1 MDMNS
6 VADAI
11 DINAIMRQATRG
23 AEKQSGLA
31 PVFLKRDSF
40 AGSAVSTGSLCIDR
54 ILGGGVPSGRIVG
67 ISGPERAGKTL
78 LATQIGA
85 NQVSK
90 HHFLKYMDA
99 EGSTDPIF
107 LAARGIDF
115 DKYRGK
121 RNSAGDLKPKEVD
134 YVDFYQPSTVE
145 QITNYIHTI
154 SGLLP
159 ENRNPTHPVCM
170 YMLDSVVAL
179 ITDDIDS
186 NVIDSN
192 KMSMH
197 ARAYA
202 TYLPIINSDLVK
214 SGSTLIYTNQLRQKP
229 GVKYG
234 CLQGDSSIRFV
245 DGRVFSIREVVDNK
259 IEGEVWSYV
268 GGKLVP
274 AKITNW
280 FDNGTSES
288 SDWVQ
293 IKTEGPGSGNGF
305 YSIIVTKNH
314 KVLRSDGVWVEAQD
328 IKLSDNLVTK
338 YVKTIEDDSLAEQFL
353 VGTLVGDS
361 CVPKNQRN
369 KDTLILT
376 NSEQPEYLNWKV
388 EKLKSVFDFNYFTI
402 NSKIG
407 AYNQYVSKPDV
418 CLGILTKDMSK
429 RNPLSLLHKFTWLS
443 VAVWFMDDGCSDF
456 NDYHCRSSIA
466 FARLR
471 KLPEVQEMIKDWFC
485 SRGINC
491 KIAKDRRK
499 LDFNKEDFL
508 KLCDKIAEYIPPCMN
523 YKLPPSHHGLYK
535 DFSLEKGTEHIALP
549 VRVLSLKEGIG
560 HMCNRK
566 FDIEVEGLHNYVA
579 GHTRGGLVVHN
590 SPLYEPCGDALKF
603 FSSIRM
609 MLSQTKPQLFDKDH
623 PFLTKEVI
631 PGVEVREGGVWEEPH
646 VDKNGNIVGTD
657 RYIYTGIKTVK
668 NKIYTPYQ
676 KCWMR
681 IQFEENGSTGH
692 GLDPVFDI
700 FTFLLDE
707 GYIASGKNEKGKDV
721 KGSYVARKCDQFD
734 PIKELGI
741 PSSFDYFEFKRWVSE
756 NKGLVSIIRDR
767 LLVSG
772 IVFSREDSV
781 KIDYD
786 IKKEAELE
794 EQESEDVIS
803 ELTSTIEQS
812 HSVDDNLENVEKK
825 KRGRKPKA

>member
-1 MDMNS
+1 MDMSS

-121 RNSAGDLKPKEVD
+121 RNSAGELKPKEVD

-154 SGLLP
+154 SGALP

-186 NVIDSN
+186 DVIDSN

-202 TYLPIINSDLVK
+202 TYLPVINSDLVK

-234 CLQGDSSIRFV
+234 
-245 DGRVFSIREVVDNK
+245 
-259 IEGEVWSYV
+259 
-268 GGKLVP
+268 
-274 AKITNW
+274 
-280 FDNGTSES
+280 
-288 SDWVQ
+288 
-293 IKTEGPGSGNGF
+293 
-305 YSIIVTKNH
+305 
-314 KVLRSDGVWVEAQD
+314 
-328 IKLSDNLVTK
+328 
-338 YVKTIEDDSLAEQFL
+338 
-353 VGTLVGDS
+353 
-361 CVPKNQRN
+361 
-369 KDTLILT
+369 
-376 NSEQPEYLNWKV
+376 
-388 EKLKSVFDFNYFTI
+388 
-402 NSKIG
+402 
-407 AYNQYVSKPDV
+407 
-418 CLGILTKDMSK
+418 
-429 RNPLSLLHKFTWLS
+429 
-443 VAVWFMDDGCSDF
+443 
-456 NDYHCRSSIA
+456 
-466 FARLR
+466 
-471 KLPEVQEMIKDWFC
+471 
-485 SRGINC
+485 
-491 KIAKDRRK
+491 
-499 LDFNKEDFL
+499 
-508 KLCDKIAEYIPPCMN
+508 
-523 YKLPPSHHGLYK
+523 
-535 DFSLEKGTEHIALP
+535 
-549 VRVLSLKEGIG
+549 
-560 HMCNRK
+560 
-566 FDIEVEGLHNYVA
+566 
-579 GHTRGGLVVHN
+579 

-657 RYIYTGIKTVK
+657 RYVYTGIKTVK

-681 IQFEENGSTGH
+681 VQFEENGSTGH

-734 PIKELGI
+734 PIKELGM
-741 PSSFDYFEFKRWVSE
+741 PASFDYFEFKRWVSE
-756 NKGLVSIIRDR
+756 NKGLTSIIRDK

-772 IVFSREDSV
+772 IVFSKEDSV
-781 KIDYD
+781 KIDYG

-794 EQESEDVIS
+794 EQETEDAIS
-803 ELTSTIEQS
+803 ELTSTIEQG